1 MLTKVLVRII
11 YLMALAISGMGCT
24 QTQTTNQ
31 SQKTDAEV
39 LSKNQLPEQKSAL
52 ICPIPPTG
60 HENIPGYKAS
70 RVDPSLSQS
79 TLKIISP
86 TASGRA
92 HISDIYTTIEFCGIA
107 RNELVKVKLFSSSAG
122 IKENQISLEIVKNL
136 IGEATVRDGLWF
148 ISYKF
153 TTKGNRAVLAKGY
166 DKDGKLITTS
176 SPVSLLQIYS
186 PNP

>member
-1 MLTKVLVRII
+1 MLAKLSVGII
-11 YLMALAISGMGCT
+11 YVMTLAIISLGCT

-31 SQKTDAEV
+31 SQKAV
-39 LSKNQLPEQKSAL
+39 SGKPPENKSFEQTSAK

-60 HENIPGYKAS
+60 HENIPGYKAG
-70 RVDPSLSQS
+70 RVDSSLSQS

-92 HISDIYTTIEFCGIA
+92 HINDVFTTIEFCGIA
-107 RNELVKVKLFSSSAG
+107 KNNLVKVKLFASNAG
-122 IKENQISLEIVKNL
+122 IKENQISLDAVKNS

-166 DKDGKLITTS
+166 DKDGKLIADS
-176 SPVSLLQIYS
+176 SPASLLQIYS